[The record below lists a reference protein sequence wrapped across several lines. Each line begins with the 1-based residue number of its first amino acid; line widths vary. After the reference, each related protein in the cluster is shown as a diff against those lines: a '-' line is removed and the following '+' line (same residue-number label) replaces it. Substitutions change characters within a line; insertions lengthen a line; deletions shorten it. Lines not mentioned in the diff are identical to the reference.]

1 MRKATQLFI
10 AAVFAVAAAA
20 CGDASNRDQST
31 TGATGT
37 SGAAESSLSM
47 GERNFVEDQLKD
59 GSREVQLG
67 KLAEERASSAEVKE
81 FAATMVQDHTMAG
94 NKLKDIARTVNV
106 ELEQDENAARDD
118 HERLSKLSGNEFDR
132 EYIDLMVKDH
142 QDALDALQDQAE
154 NGDHPGVKQWAS
166 ETLPRIKHHLET
178 AQQLQNQLKTEG
190 RS

>member
-47 GERNFVEDQLKD
+47 GERNFVEEQLKD